1 MTGWVRRASTTRL
14 LVVGI
19 SLVVGALGAA
29 AIASAMSTGAS
40 APPKTDLHGLVGSQ
54 LAGDVPAGIT
64 ARITFTNNVLPSGAL
79 GGDSGGSP
87 LASGADGRFWW
98 SGDRVRLELQSGRGD
113 IQLVAADGKVTVYD
127 AGRSAAY
134 QLALPTGGNGSGSG
148 SESGGMPNL
157 FEGDVIGQLSQF
169 VSFGA
174 PQPGVVGGRPAYTV
188 RVAPRDQSS
197 LLDAVLVSLDAEH
210 PVPLGL
216 QVMAEGRSAPVLSLQ
231 LSDVEYGAV
240 DGSVFDL
247 NLPDDVTVEQI
258 EPPSPD
264 AFGGD
269 HGTGPKVDFPQSIG
283 GLQLKESRGS
293 FAVYGEGLGSIAV
306 GAKRAEGNEAQRRV
320 IETPLG
326 TLVKVQKGDLV
337 YTVAG
342 SAPRP
347 VVEAAAAD
355 L

>member
-1 MTGWVRRASTTRL
+1 
-14 LVVGI
+14 
-19 SLVVGALGAA
+19 
-29 AIASAMSTGAS
+29 
-40 APPKTDLHGLVGSQ
+40 
-54 LAGDVPAGIT
+54 
-64 ARITFTNNVLPSGAL
+64 
-79 GGDSGGSP
+79 
-87 LASGADGRFWW
+87 
-98 SGDRVRLELQSGRGD
+98 
-113 IQLVAADGKVTVYD
+113 
-127 AGRSAAY
+127 
-134 QLALPTGGNGSGSG
+134 
-148 SESGGMPNL
+148 MPNL

-216 QVMAEGRSAPVLSLQ
+216 QVMAEGRSAPVLSLE

-258 EPPSPD
+258 QPPSPD

-269 HGTGPKVDFPQSIG
+269 HGAGPKVDFPQNIG
-283 GLQLKESRGS
+283 GLPLKESRGS
-293 FAVYGEGLGSIAV
+293 FALYGEGLGSIAV
-306 GAKRAEGNEAQRRV
+306 GAKRAEGKEIQRRV

-342 SAPRP
+342 SAPRS